1 MGGEALKLKLIHK
14 ILSYNDVNQL
24 KVLDDVISKTEI
36 GKSQLNGL
44 VKPTREKL
52 DIEIIKQEQNFQ
64 SINADEFFKELE
76 NLNIEEPLEDLLK
89 MI

>member
-1 MGGEALKLKLIHK
+1 MSSEAIKLKLIHK
-14 ILSYNDVNQL
+14 ILSVNDTDQL
-24 KVLDDVISKTEI
+24 KLLYGFISKAEI

-52 DIEIIKQEQNFQ
+52 DIETIKQEQNFQ
-64 SINADEFFKELE
+64 PINADKFFKELE
-76 NLNIEEPLEDLLK
+76 DLNIEEPLEDLLK

>member
-1 MGGEALKLKLIHK
+1 MGGEALKLKLI
-14 ILSYNDVNQL
+14 L